1 MPTLADFV
9 SHSLEVDLLSFS
21 LGGGEH
27 PSARESTRLL
37 KDVSIEDGVEWGMK
51 TEIHMNLLTVK

>member
-27 PSARESTRLL
+27 PSATQSTLLL
-37 KDVSIEDGVEWGMK
+37 KDVSIEDGVEW
-51 TEIHMNLLTVK
+51 E